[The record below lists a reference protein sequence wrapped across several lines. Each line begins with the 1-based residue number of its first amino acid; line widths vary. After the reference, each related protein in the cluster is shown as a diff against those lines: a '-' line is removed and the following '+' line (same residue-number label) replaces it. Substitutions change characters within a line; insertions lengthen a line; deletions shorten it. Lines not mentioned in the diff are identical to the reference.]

1 MSESVPGNGGRSA
14 PVPLGTGLLGMKIL
28 VLALSMLFGAS
39 IFGYLVIRTRAAVWP
54 PPGVPRLPAT
64 LWVSTVVIVLSSF
77 TMRAAVR
84 AARTDRQAALR
95 AATALTT
102 LLGAAF
108 LVSQTLNW
116 FALVAANLTAKT
128 NLYGFTF
135 YMLTGLHAAHVVGG
149 LVPLSVVTARAFKGR
164 YSAASHAGL
173 VYTAV
178 YWHFLD
184 AVWLVLFAVLML
196 AS

>member
-1 MSESVPGNGGRSA
+1 MSASVPEDGGRSA
-14 PVPLGTGLLGMKIL
+14 PAPLATGLLGMKIL
-28 VLALSMLFGAS
+28 ILALSMLFAAS
-39 IFGYLVIRTRAAVWP
+39 IVGYLVIRTRAAVWP
-54 PPGVPRLPAT
+54 PPGVPRLPGT

-84 AARTDRQAALR
+84 AARADRQAALR
-95 AATALTT
+95 AAAALTM

-116 FALVAANLTAKT
+116 FALVAADLTAKT

-184 AVWLVLFAVLML
+184 GVWLVLFAVLML